1 MEVVDALGVDA
12 ICKAARGFDTWPVSV
27 SALGRYCTWLVSSV
41 QASDYINTPGVYN
54 GTICSVVSL
63 LVWSRTIAHHAHCC
77 CSAGCVSV
85 QLLHCLGNLPHS
97 FGDKVEQEIYAGR
110 QHDGQA

>member
-1 MEVVDALGVDA
+1 MHLVLMPYAKLHGDLTPG
-12 ICKAARGFDTWPVSV
+12 P
-27 SALGRYCTWLVSSV
+27 SACLRCPGRYCTWLVSSV

-97 FGDKVEQEIYAGR
+97 FGDKVEQKIYAGR
-110 QHDGQA
+110 QHGQA